1 MSHHSTANAC
11 STTAAASSEQAA
23 AIARRAACGKAIIV
37 GEHAV
42 VYGAE
47 AVAIPVTSLVTE
59 LTMTPSQHD
68 YRLQLGSLPLSSSLR
83 SQDSLPLSSSM
94 PLSRQHLQ
102 HLKEVVFDAFKVL
115 QIHPFPLSL
124 KFRSNSLMG
133 AGLGSSAALSV
144 ALIRLLGEWAGR
156 KLTDFQ
162 VARLA
167 NYLERRFHGNPS
179 GLDTA
184 VSACAA
190 PILFQKNRRPQ
201 KINIAPLA
209 NGRYPWQFVLI
220 DSGVRASTLAMINR
234 ALPWF
239 QRERDSLKIFSQQA
253 RMVAKALARGKFE
266 PVAMAMNRVDT
277 MLRAAGVTTAHL
289 IDIID
294 SVKALGVPAAKST
307 GAGGGGCV
315 LSLLHPQR
323 AQEQLQKIK
332 HIYGTEH
339 VYEIIL

>member
-1 MSHHSTANAC
+1 MIDHHTVDASPKTVAPQAC
-11 STTAAASSEQAA
+11 RS
-23 AIARRAACGKAIIV
+23 ACGKAIIV

-42 VYGAE
+42 VYGAQ
-47 AVAIPVTSLVTE
+47 AVAIPVKSLVTE
-59 LTMTPSQHD
+59 LTVTRSQQD
-68 YRLQLGSLPLSSSLR
+68 YRLLLGSL
-83 SQDSLPLSSSM
+83 

-102 HLKEVVFDAFKVL
+102 HLKDVVFDAFKIL
-115 QIHPFPLSL
+115 QIHPFPLAI

-144 ALIRLLGEWAGR
+144 ALIRLLSGWTGR
-156 KLTDFQ
+156 KFTDFQ

-167 NYLERRFHGNPS
+167 NYLELRFHGNPS

-184 VSACAA
+184 VAACAA
-190 PILFQKNRRPQ
+190 PILFQKNHKPR
-201 KINIAPLA
+201 KINIAPIA
-209 NGRYPWQFVLI
+209 GGRYPWRFVLI

-239 QRERDSLKIFSQQA
+239 QRERHSLKSFSQHA
-253 RMVAKALARGKFE
+253 RSVASALARGRFE
-266 PVAMAMNRVDT
+266 PVAMAMNKVDV

-289 IDIID
+289 IDIIEN
-294 SVKALGVPAAKST
+294 VKALGVPAAKST

-315 LSLLHPQR
+315 LSLLHPQH
-323 AQEQLQKIK
+323 AQAQLQKIK
-332 HIYGTEH
+332 NLYGTER

>member
-1 MSHHSTANAC
+1 VTYTRATDSCPDPAVTQARHSV
-11 STTAAASSEQAA
+11 
-23 AIARRAACGKAIIV
+23 CGKAIIV

-42 VYGAE
+42 VYGAQ
-47 AVAIPVTSLVTE
+47 AVAIPVKSLVTE
-59 LTMTPSQHD
+59 LTLTPNHHHD
-68 YRLQLGSLPLSSSLR
+68 CRLLLGSLPLS
-83 SQDSLPLSSSM
+83 
-94 PLSRQHLQ
+94 RQRLQ
-102 HLKEVVFDAFKVL
+102 HLKAVVFDAFKVL
-115 QIHPFPLSL
+115 QIRPFPLAI

-144 ALIRLLGEWAGR
+144 ALIRLLGDWVGR

-167 NYLERRFHGNPS
+167 NYLELRFHGNPS

-184 VSACAA
+184 VAACAA
-190 PILFQKNRRPQ
+190 PILFQKNRPPQ
-201 KINIAPLA
+201 KINVTPIAG
-209 NGRYPWQFVLI
+209 GRYPWRFVLI

-239 QRERDSLKIFSQQA
+239 QRERDSLKNFSRQA
-253 RMVAKALARGKFE
+253 RTVASSLAQGKFT
-266 PVAMAMNRVDT
+266 PVADAINRVDT

-289 IDIID
+289 IEIIEQ
-294 SVKALGVPAAKST
+294 VRALGVPAAKST

-323 AQEQLQKIK
+323 AQAQLQKIQDL
-332 HIYGTEH
+332 YGTER
-339 VYEIIL
+339 VYEVIL